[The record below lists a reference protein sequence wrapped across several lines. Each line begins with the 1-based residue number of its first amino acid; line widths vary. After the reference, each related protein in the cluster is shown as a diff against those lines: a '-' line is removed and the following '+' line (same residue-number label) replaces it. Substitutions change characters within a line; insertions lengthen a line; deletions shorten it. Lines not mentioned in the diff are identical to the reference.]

1 METKIRYIISDAKLQ
16 ELFAKT
22 LKRFND
28 FHNGIW
34 GENNK
39 ERLLGYL
46 DSIKTLNLTKY
57 WDEYR
62 KSK

>member
-28 FHNGIW
+28 FHNGIG

-39 ERLLGYL
+39 ERLLGY
-46 DSIKTLNLTKY
+46 
-57 WDEYR
+57 
-62 KSK
+62 